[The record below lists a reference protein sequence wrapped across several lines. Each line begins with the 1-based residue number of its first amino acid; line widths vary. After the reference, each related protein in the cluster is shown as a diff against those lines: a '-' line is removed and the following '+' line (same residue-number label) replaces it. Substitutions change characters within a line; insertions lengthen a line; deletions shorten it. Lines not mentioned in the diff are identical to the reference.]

1 MNTRVNAPVQDVGEL
16 DERVILLIQTDTE
29 NDYGELVKTWS
40 AIDGEEWAKVEF
52 PMTGNEEGYARAVEY
67 DSQKIEVT
75 VMYRGDVTNKNRL
88 IYEGEEY
95 DITHI
100 KPLGRDL
107 FEVYTCIRRA
117 SGNEYLTTQGTINER
132 TLITTADGDLIT
144 TN

>member
-52 PMTGNEEGYARAVEY
+52 PLTGNEEGYAGAVEY
-67 DSQKIEVT
+67 DSRKIEVT

-107 FEVYTCIRRA
+107 FEVYTCVRRA